1 MKIAIKDIP
10 LCGLEIDGILEKEDF
25 TFDGEDIQCLAP
37 VCVSAYLECI
47 GNVVSAKASVKANFS
62 VLCGR
67 CLRSFEKEIVK
78 DLVFHYDLE
87 EHPRY
92 IELGEDVRQEI
103 LLDFPSKILCADDCK
118 GICSSCGMDLNSE
131 KCSCNRRNSI

>member
-10 LCGLEIDGILEKEDF
+10 PIGLQVDGFLEKEDF
-25 TFDGEDIQCLAP
+25 TFDDEDIKCLAP
-37 VCVSAYLECI
+37 VFVNAHLECI
-47 GNVVSAKASVKANFS
+47 GNVVSAKASAKANFS

-78 DLVFHYDLE
+78 ELAFYYDLDE
-87 EHPRY
+87 CQKH

-103 LLDFPSKILCADDCK
+103 LLDLPYKVLCSDDCK
-118 GICSSCGMDLNSE
+118 GVCLVCGIDLNE
-131 KCSCNRRNSI
+131 KKCSCKTTI